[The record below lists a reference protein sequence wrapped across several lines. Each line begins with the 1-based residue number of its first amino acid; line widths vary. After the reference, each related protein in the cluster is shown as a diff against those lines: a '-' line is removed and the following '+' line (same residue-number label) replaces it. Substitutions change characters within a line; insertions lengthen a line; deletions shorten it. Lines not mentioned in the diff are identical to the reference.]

1 MIGCMSLNS
10 KKILLTGS
18 GGFIGGNLKLYLQD
32 KYDLLTPR
40 SYELNLCDSE
50 AVKKYFDDNDIDFVI
65 HCGSV
70 GGCRGQN
77 DNDTTVE
84 DNLAMVENIL
94 NYKKNEA
101 RVILFGSGAMYDRKR
116 DLHKVREDEIGQF
129 VPSELYGKSKMLIAQ
144 KIKDRQ
150 DVICFNVFGCYGR
163 GEKSTRFPSYAI
175 CQNIKHENIE
185 INQDVI
191 FDYLYIDDLVKIIH
205 YFIEN
210 KQKKYNIMNLTPKES
225 ITLSQIAQTV
235 NEISGNESKIVINN
249 PVMND
254 EYTGDNSRLIEEL
267 GGFEFTSYLQGLK
280 KYYNQY
286 RQLFMEKV

>member
-1 MIGCMSLNS
+1 MCSAS
-10 KKILLTGS
+10 KKIFLTGS
-18 GGFIGGNLKLYLQD
+18 GGFIGGNLKLYLQG
-32 KYDLLTPR
+32 KYNLLTPR

-70 GGCRGQN
+70 GGYRGQN
-77 DNDTTVE
+77 DKDTTVE

-116 DLHKVREDEIGQF
+116 DLQKVREDEIGQH

-144 KIKDRQ
+144 KVKDRQ
-150 DVICFNVFGCYGR
+150 DVICFNIFGCYGK

-175 CQNIKHENIE
+175 SQNLKHENIE
-185 INQDVI
+185 INQDVM
-191 FDYLYIDDLVKIIH
+191 FDYLYIDDLVKIIY

-225 ITLSQIAQTV
+225 ITLSKIAKTV
-235 NEISGNESKIVINN
+235 NEISGYESKIVINN
-249 PVMND
+249 PVMNY
-254 EYTGDNSRLIEEL
+254 EYTGDNSRLIEEM
-267 GGFEFTSYLQGLK
+267 GSFVFTPYLQGLTVC
-280 KYYNQY
+280 YNQY
-286 RQLFMEKV
+286 SYKWRNSDGM

>member
-1 MIGCMSLNS
+1 MSLNS

-40 SYELNLCDSE
+40 SYELNLCGSE
-50 AVKKYFDDNDIDFVI
+50 AVKKYFGDNDIDFVI

-70 GGCRGQN
+70 GGYRGQN
-77 DNDTTVE
+77 DKDTTVE

-150 DVICFNVFGCYGR
+150 DVICFNIFGCYGR
-163 GEKSTRFPSYAI
+163 GEKPTRFPSYAI
-175 CQNIKHENIE
+175 SQNIKYENIE

-210 KQKKYNIMNLTPKES
+210 KQKKYNIMNLSPKES
-225 ITLSQIAQTV
+225 IALSQIAQTV
-235 NEISGNESKIVINN
+235 NEISGYESKIVINN
-249 PVMND
+249 PVMNY

-267 GGFEFTSYLQGLK
+267 GGFEFTPYLQGLK

-286 RQLFMEKV
+286 KQLLMEKV